1 MPFQF
6 ECKTCHEK
14 GPADQLMKHLSTTR
28 HKTVIDVSN
37 RDDPEE
43 LNCEDCKDNNNIHQL
58 EIVRF
63 GGDDMN
69 IYCTSCLSK
78 HLNNEREIDMEM
90 KQSMVSYTLNNGA
103 LLPFWIKYKKYRDCV
118 CDRCGNDDSK
128 MNVKKYS
135 QQKNKNNEQATVICN
150 DCLKR
155 FPGLKPDEFI
165 SEDSDKFIYY
175 LLNIPEPANKLKK
188 QNAKKRNM
196 KGRRGKGRGKPK
208 DGKGD
213 FKTSKKPLK
222 PLTIMEKLTKEAFS
236 NKRENS
242 KIISASTT
250 SLSSFKGFKAVN
262 SETNLQSLPASG
274 SFGSNEP
281 KSDNIK
287 SKQTNSNSVQSTPN
301 FSQFTGQDRSNIEKP
316 SKQNATNNTKKNK
329 KVKDQGL
336 PSAKK
341 TNNKKGKN
349 ETPTPV
355 IKTEKVKTN
364 KNSKPKQT
372 KMDGNFS
379 LKDLPKEGL
388 PPPSTSKKDPIKGN
402 GSKGAVKLSSTKH
415 SGKEN
420 NASKKNKFDKPK
432 NNKLDKPT
440 FDKSKSDKPKFDKS
454 KQNKLNKSKKS
465 NKQQNKSTLLA
476 GETITSVKEISVDSA
491 TSLLSGNDKSPRPSQ
506 PDKKERN
513 TKNNKQDK
521 RDSSS
526 KDDEDELTLEE
537 GNHLKSYQKF
547 KPILTYPDMKTYFD
561 TFSYALFQDEK
572 LETPF
577 IKDIKIL
584 WPKAKKDI
592 VFVFKTAIDNPE
604 LQSMLPPHLLKA
616 GRVPFNEKQPLMLV
630 NKFDDSQV
638 WYIFVKEVA
647 RVRKE
652 YHVLA
657 ELFPWNSHPLPIT
670 LGSDDLMIM
679 PTSVQTNRII
689 FSMTRLTNP
698 KFIELVL
705 GNNKI
710 KQIKFNNRLKFS
722 RDSLNASQKE
732 AVETVLNNSV
742 TVIQGPPGTGK
753 TSTIEEI
760 IVQLIENLHSYPIL
774 CVAASN
780 IAIDNIAEKL
790 MESKPDIR
798 ILRILSDRKESEYL
812 PDHPLGSV
820 CLHNLIMKDLPD
832 DMRANYIA
840 KQRGEILSA
849 NQDKKLYEKITKLTT
864 AHVCRAQV
872 ILTTN
877 ITAGGRQLK
886 VVKELPVVIMDESTQ
901 SSEVSTLVPLSLPG
915 IKKFVFVGDDKQ
927 LSSFSNVPQL
937 EMSFF
942 ERILNNGSCE
952 EPKMLNIQY
961 RMHPQIS
968 EFPINKIYNNKLQ
981 DGVTIED
988 KSWPGINFP
997 LYFISCKKGYETK
1010 VLSKRVDEASS
1021 FSRFQGYTYINEH
1034 ECDIIIS
1041 TIYKLMDDKKVKLH
1055 DIGVV
1060 TPYSAQRD
1068 YISSRLVDDMIINPS
1083 RLAMIQET
1091 EEEEFGK
1098 IKNGGNNSISGTN
1111 SVRSHTVNI
1120 INGLQV
1126 ATVDSFQG
1134 HEKNFIIFSCVRSN
1148 PENKIGFLTDK
1159 RRLNV
1164 ALTRSKNGLILVG
1177 NDDVLERGGGM
1188 WQQYIT
1194 YLRDRDLIF
1203 PSLDMY

>member
-1 MPFQF
+1 MSFQF

-28 HKTVIDVSN
+28 HKTVIDISN
-37 RDDPEE
+37 PEDPEE

-58 EIVRF
+58 ELVRF

-69 IYCTSCLSK
+69 IYCLSCLSK
-78 HLNNEREIDMEM
+78 HLNNEREIDNEM
-90 KQSMVSYTLNNGA
+90 KQSMVSYTLKNGA

-128 MNVKKYS
+128 MNVKNYS
-135 QQKNKNNEQATVICN
+135 QQKVRNGNEQITVICD
-150 DCLKR
+150 DCLKKL
-155 FPGLKPDEFI
+155 PILKPNDFI

-175 LLNIPEPANKLKK
+175 LLNIPEPANKPKK
-188 QNAKKRNM
+188 HSTKRRSM
-196 KGRRGKGRGKPK
+196 RGRRGKGRDKPRSGGKS
-208 DGKGD
+208 G
-213 FKTSKKPLK
+213 SKSSKRPEKPMTL
-222 PLTIMEKLTKEAFS
+222 MEKMTKEAFS

-262 SETNLQSLPASG
+262 SETNLQGLAN
-274 SFGSNEP
+274 SNDSNS
-281 KSDNIK
+281 KLNKNKDNKKDNI
-287 SKQTNSNSVQSTPN
+287 NRIHSTPN
-301 FSQFTGQDRSNIEKP
+301 FSQPRNQDQSNNK
-316 SKQNATNNTKKNK
+316 NFKKSNNK
-329 KVKDQGL
+329 KVDAKPLPFAKKSNGKKSETSTLTPVDKKDKT
-336 PSAKK
+336 SAKK
-341 TNNKKGKN
+341 T
-349 ETPTPV
+349 
-355 IKTEKVKTN
+355 KTN
-364 KNSKPKQT
+364 KYPLTKDAGLTQT
-372 KMDGNFS
+372 I
-379 LKDLPKEGL
+379 
-388 PPPSTSKKDPIKGN
+388 SKKEPVNKKNGNKKNEDFKFKDRERASSPVISQNISVKTDKGQ
-402 GSKGAVKLSSTKH
+402 G
-415 SGKEN
+415 
-420 NASKKNKFDKPK
+420 KNKFGKANKTTKDNKTDKP
-432 NNKLDKPT
+432 
-440 FDKSKSDKPKFDKS
+440 
-454 KQNKLNKSKKS
+454 
-465 NKQQNKSTLLA
+465 
-476 GETITSVKEISVDSA
+476 
-491 TSLLSGNDKSPRPSQ
+491 
-506 PDKKERN
+506 
-513 TKNNKQDK
+513 TKNNKQEK
-521 RDSSS
+521 RPTPTAKEASPSWSGGRDTPSSTTS
-526 KDDEDELTLEE
+526 TSPTSDEPEKKNMNKKNNKKEKKNNATNEEDELSLEE
-537 GNHLKSYQKF
+537 GNHLKLYQKF

-577 IKDIKIL
+577 IKNIKIM
-584 WPKAKKDI
+584 WPQAKKDI
-592 VFVFKTAIDNPE
+592 VFVFKTATDNPE
-604 LQSMLPPHLLKA
+604 LQSLLPPHLLKA

-647 RVRKE
+647 KMRRE
-652 YHVLA
+652 YHVLV

-670 LGSDDLMIM
+670 LGSDDLMIL

-705 GNNKI
+705 GNQKI

-732 AVETVLNNSV
+732 AVETVLNNTV

-760 IVQLIENLHSYPIL
+760 IVQLIENLHTYPIL

-790 MESKPDIR
+790 MESKPDIK
-798 ILRILSDRKESEYL
+798 ILRILSDRKESEYS

-820 CLHNLIMKDLPD
+820 CLHNMIMKDLPD

-886 VVKELPVVIMDESTQ
+886 VIKELPVVIMDESTQ

-942 ERILNNGSCE
+942 ERILTNGSCD
-952 EPKMLNIQY
+952 EPKMLNVQY

-981 DGVTIED
+981 DGVTVED
-988 KSWPGINFP
+988 KSWPGISFP
-997 LYFISCKKGYETK
+997 LYFISCKKGWESK
-1010 VLSKRVDEASS
+1010 VLSKRGGDETQ
-1021 FSRFQGYTYINEH
+1021 FSYFQGYTYINKN

-1041 TIYKLMDDKKVKLH
+1041 IIYKLMDDKNVKLQ

-1068 YISSRLVDDMIINPS
+1068 YISSRLVDDMVINPE
-1083 RLAMIQET
+1083 RLAMIQEI

-1098 IKNGGNNSISGTN
+1098 LKTGDNNSPSANNGIQ
-1111 SVRSHTVNI
+1111 SHTVNI

-1148 PENKIGFLTDK
+1148 SENKIGFLTDK

-1177 NDDVLERGGGM
+1177 NDYVLERGGGM

-1194 YLRDRDLIF
+1194 YLRSNDLIF
-1203 PSLDMY
+1203 PSLEMY

>member
-1 MPFQF
+1 MSFQF

-28 HKTVIDVSN
+28 HKTVIDVSYQ
-37 RDDPEE
+37 DDPEE

-58 EIVRF
+58 VIVRF

-69 IYCTSCLSK
+69 IYCTSCLAK
-78 HLNNEREIDMEM
+78 HLNNEREIDSEM
-90 KQSMVSYTLNNGA
+90 KQSMVSYTLSNGA

-128 MNVKKYS
+128 MNVKRYS
-135 QQKNKNNEQATVICN
+135 QQKGKNNEHTTVICD
-150 DCLKR
+150 DCLKKI
-155 FPGLKPDEFI
+155 PGVKPDDFI
-165 SEDSDKFIYY
+165 SEDSNKFIYY
-175 LLNIPEPANKLKK
+175 LLNIPEPANKLKN
-188 QNAKKRNM
+188 QNNRKRNM

-208 DGKGD
+208 GGKGGA
-213 FKTSKKPLK
+213 KTSKKPQK
-222 PLTIMEKLTKEAFS
+222 PLTLMEKLTKEAFS

-262 SETNLQSLPASG
+262 SETNLQNLPV
-274 SFGSNEP
+274 N
-281 KSDNIK
+281 N
-287 SKQTNSNSVQSTPN
+287 NSNSNKPKGDNINYTKNHINRVQSTPN
-301 FSQFTGQDRSNIEKP
+301 FSQFSGQDRSNIEKS
-316 SKQNATNNTKKNK
+316 SKQNTVKTNKNNK
-329 KVKDQGL
+329 KVKDHDL
-336 PSAKK
+336 SSTKK
-341 TNNKKGKN
+341 PNNKKGKKA
-349 ETPTPV
+349 TPTPA
-355 IKTEKVKTN
+355 VKNERIDTN
-364 KNSKPKQT
+364 KSNKSKQIKLE
-372 KMDGNFS
+372 GSFS
-379 LKDLPKEGL
+379 LKDMPKEGR
-388 PPPSTSKKDPIKGN
+388 PTSSASKKSAIKGN
-402 GSKGAVKLSSTKH
+402 VGKGTTKFSKDTKPPAKDSSI
-415 SGKEN
+415 N
-420 NASKKNKFDKPK
+420 KND
-432 NNKLDKPT
+432 
-440 FDKSKSDKPKFDKS
+440 KFDKS
-454 KQNKLNKSKKS
+454 KQNKFDKPEKSDKLDKQKKNNKKEKKP
-465 NKQQNKSTLLA
+465 TRPVR
-476 GETITSVKEISVDSA
+476 ETTPSIKEIPVDS
-491 TSLLSGNDKSPRPSQ
+491 TSPLDGNEKSSSPS
-506 PDKKERN
+506 PLDKKAKKKN
-513 TKNNKQDK
+513 NKNKNNKQEK
-521 RDSSS
+521 MDSSS
-526 KDDEDELTLEE
+526 NDDEDELTLEE

-577 IKDIKIL
+577 IKDIKIM

-592 VFVFKTAIDNPE
+592 VFVFKTTIDNPE

-630 NKFDDSQV
+630 NKSDDSQV

-652 YHVLA
+652 YHVLV
-657 ELFPWNSHPLPIT
+657 ELFPWNSYPLPTT

-698 KFIELVL
+698 KFIDLVL

-732 AVETVLNNSV
+732 AVETVLNNTV

-760 IVQLIENLHSYPIL
+760 IVQLIENLHTYPIL

-790 MESKPDIR
+790 MESKPDIK

-952 EPKMLNIQY
+952 EPKMLNTQY

-981 DGVTIED
+981 DGVTVED
-988 KSWPGINFP
+988 KSWPGITFP
-997 LYFISCKKGYETK
+997 LYFISCKQGYETK
-1010 VLSKRVDEASS
+1010 VLSKRSDETSS
-1021 FSRFQGYTYINEH
+1021 FSRFQGYTYINKH

-1041 TIYKLMDDKKVKLH
+1041 TIYKLMDDKKVKLQ

-1068 YISSRLVDDMIINPS
+1068 YISSRLVDDMIINPA

-1091 EEEEFGK
+1091 EDEEFGK
-1098 IKNGGNNSISGTN
+1098 MKSGGNNSTSGAN

-1194 YLRDRDLIF
+1194 YLRDHDLIF